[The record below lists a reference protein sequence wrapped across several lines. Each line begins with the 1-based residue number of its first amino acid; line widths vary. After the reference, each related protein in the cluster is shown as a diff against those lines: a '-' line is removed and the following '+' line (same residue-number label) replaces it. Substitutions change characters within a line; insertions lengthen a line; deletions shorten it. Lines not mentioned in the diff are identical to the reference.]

1 MSEVLLGELLN
12 SKGITY
18 GVVKPGDY
26 ETNGIPLIKA
36 ADVENGRVNTTPNFR
51 ISREKHQEH
60 SRTELNGGELLITL
74 VGTPGQCAI
83 APPEVKGFNVVR
95 AVGVFSVNTLADS
108 RFIMYSIQAPES
120 QAYIRNVCNTTVQA
134 TLNLGDFKGLPLSIP
149 EINEQKAIAHILGT
163 LDDKIELNRKT
174 NETLEAMAKAL
185 FKSWFVDFDPV
196 RAKAEGRSTGLP
208 DEISD
213 LFPDSFEDS
222 ELGAIPSGW
231 EVAELGD
238 CELDVESGRRPK
250 GGIDKNLASGI
261 PSIGA
266 ESIAPV
272 GQFDFSKTKW
282 VDNDFADSSSKGWI
296 QNFDVALYKDGGKPG
311 EFRPR
316 TALYGDGFPFDKAMV
331 NEHVFLLRSIL
342 LGQPYL
348 YYLFNFDLVLA
359 QSFTRVRRKERNQ
372 VSIKKKCDR
381 VPSSN
386 QTRD

>member
-1 MSEVLLGELLN
+1 
-12 SKGITY
+12 
-18 GVVKPGDY
+18 
-26 ETNGIPLIKA
+26 
-36 ADVENGRVNTTPNFR
+36 
-51 ISREKHQEH
+51 
-60 SRTELNGGELLITL
+60 
-74 VGTPGQCAI
+74 
-83 APPEVKGFNVVR
+83 
-95 AVGVFSVNTLADS
+95 
-108 RFIMYSIQAPES
+108 
-120 QAYIRNVCNTTVQA
+120 
-134 TLNLGDFKGLPLSIP
+134 
-149 EINEQKAIAHILGT
+149 
-163 LDDKIELNRKT
+163 
-174 NETLEAMAKAL
+174 MAKAL

-196 RAKAEGRSTGLP
+196 RAKVEGRPTGLP

-222 ELGAIPSGW
+222 ELGEVPSGW

-348 YYLFNFDLVLA
+348 HYLFNFDLVLA
-359 QSFTRVRRKERNQ
+359 QIIHKGSSKGAQPGLNQEEVRSSSFIKPDKRLLDIFNQ
-372 VSIKKKCDR
+372 TVETSIKKQLLIGKQCQVLSQMRDALLPKLISGEIRIPDAER
-381 VPSSN
+381 VLEEVGI
-386 QTRD
+386 

>member
-134 TLNLGDFKGLPLSIP
+134 NLNLGDFKG
-149 EINEQKAIAHILGT
+149 
-163 LDDKIELNRKT
+163 
-174 NETLEAMAKAL
+174 
-185 FKSWFVDFDPV
+185 
-196 RAKAEGRSTGLP
+196 
-208 DEISD
+208 
-213 LFPDSFEDS
+213 FPDSFEDS

>member
-1 MSEVLLGELLN
+1 MVPVALASILDESSLKGSSHAIHAVSHSLEL
-12 SKGITY
+12 Y
-18 GVVKPGDY
+18 KP
-26 ETNGIPLIKA
+26 
-36 ADVENGRVNTTPNFR
+36 
-51 ISREKHQEH
+51 
-60 SRTELNGGELLITL
+60 
-74 VGTPGQCAI
+74 
-83 APPEVKGFNVVR
+83 
-95 AVGVFSVNTLADS
+95 
-108 RFIMYSIQAPES
+108 
-120 QAYIRNVCNTTVQA
+120 
-134 TLNLGDFKGLPLSIP
+134 
-149 EINEQKAIAHILGT
+149 
-163 LDDKIELNRKT
+163 
-174 NETLEAMAKAL
+174 
-185 FKSWFVDFDPV
+185 
-196 RAKAEGRSTGLP
+196 
-208 DEISD
+208 
-213 LFPDSFEDS
+213 
-222 ELGAIPSGW
+222 LGAI
-231 EVAELGD
+231 L
-238 CELDVESGRRPK
+238 
-250 GGIDKNLASGI
+250 GIDKNLASGI